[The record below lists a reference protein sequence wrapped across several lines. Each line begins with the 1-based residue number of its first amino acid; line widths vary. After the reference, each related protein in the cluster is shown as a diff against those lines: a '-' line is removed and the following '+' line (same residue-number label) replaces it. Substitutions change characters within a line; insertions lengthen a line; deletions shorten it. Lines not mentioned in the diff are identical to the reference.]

1 MNYQS
6 ASIFIYTVRIFFAIC
21 LCGAL
26 ALVGIS
32 APMFYLLA
40 MGLAYPVIVSIRLHS
55 LSEKGI
61 ALLPN
66 EKSEWMVYVHGIPV
80 RETRTSLTN
89 PYFFSAESVQTFF
102 LRAYFGKLLI
112 QVCAVVL
119 LVQQTIA
126 VSWPWFYLGV
136 VAAALWFAYAIAMTL
151 IELVSIMKN
160 GWFVEKL
167 ISPSQSEWYG
177 GYIDSRDYRVTALE
191 RLLSLK

>member
-21 LCGAL
+21 LCGLL
-26 ALVGIS
+26 ALIGIS
-32 APMFYLLA
+32 APLFYLFV
-40 MGLAYPVIVSIRLHS
+40 MGLVYPVILSVRLHS
-55 LSEKGI
+55 LSEKGV
-61 ALLPN
+61 ALLPK

-80 RETRTSLTN
+80 RETRSALTN
-89 PYFFSAESVQTFF
+89 PYFFSIESVKTFF

-112 QVCAVVL
+112 QICAVVL
-119 LVQQTIA
+119 LVQQTLE

-136 VAAALWFAYAIAMTL
+136 VVAALWFAYVIAMTL
-151 IELVSIMKN
+151 IELISIMKN

-167 ISPSQSEWYG
+167 VSPSQSEWFG
-177 GYIDSRDYRVTALE
+177 GYIDFRNYRVTVFE

>member
-6 ASIFIYTVRIFFAIC
+6 TSLFIYTVRIFFAVC

-32 APMFYLLA
+32 SPIFYLLA
-40 MGLAYPVIVSIRLHS
+40 MGLVYPVILSLRLHS

-61 ALLPN
+61 VFLPK

-89 PYFFSAESVQTFF
+89 PYFFSAESIRTFS
-102 LRAYFGKLLI
+102 LRAYIGKLLVQI
-112 QVCAVVL
+112 CAVIL
-119 LVQQTIA
+119 LVQQTMT
-126 VSWPWFYLGV
+126 VNWPWLYLGV
-136 VAAALWFAYAIAMTL
+136 VVAAIWFAYAIAMTI
-151 IELVSIMKN
+151 IELVSIMRDR
-160 GWFVEKL
+160 WFIEKL
-167 ISPSQSEWYG
+167 VSPSQSEWYG
-177 GYIDSRDYRVTALE
+177 GYIDFRDYRVTVLE